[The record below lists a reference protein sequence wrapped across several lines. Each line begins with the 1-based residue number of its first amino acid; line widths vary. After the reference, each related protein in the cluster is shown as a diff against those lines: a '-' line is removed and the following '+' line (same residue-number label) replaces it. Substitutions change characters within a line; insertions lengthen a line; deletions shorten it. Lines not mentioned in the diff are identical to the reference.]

1 MTAPDWSTML
11 AAEEERAMAGKPAW
25 RVRAACVAGVA
36 CPRCMAAIGVKCG
49 PRSKPA
55 ASCRERVWS
64 MRALQRAQ
72 GKAPMVADVAPFLD
86 VVAKFISTPVLGA
99 MLEPGMHLGARV
111 WLTQSY
117 ASIADDDMQAAI
129 RHGLVR
135 LSVASGGAP
144 VWVVTE
150 AGAEYAAGW
159 KR

>member
-1 MTAPDWSTML
+1 MTAPDWSAML

-49 PRSKPA
+49 TRSKPV
-55 ASCRERVWS
+55 ASCRERVWA
-64 MRALQRAQ
+64 MRALQRAH

-86 VVAKFISTPVLGA
+86 TIAGVK
-99 MLEPGMHLGARV
+99 PGDATSFGWRV
-111 WLTQSY
+111 DLKTWAL
-117 ASIADDDMQAAI
+117 ASGEEIADADLAPAI

-135 LSVASGGAP
+135 LSISGAP

-159 KR
+159 ER